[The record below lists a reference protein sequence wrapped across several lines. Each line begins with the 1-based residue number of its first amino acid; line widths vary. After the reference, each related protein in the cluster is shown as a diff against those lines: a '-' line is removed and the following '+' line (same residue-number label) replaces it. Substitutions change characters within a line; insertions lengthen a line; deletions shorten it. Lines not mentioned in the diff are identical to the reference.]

1 MADPLILQ
9 VVLRVL
15 HLEEEEQYHFNFHII
30 YATAILA

>member
-15 HLEEEEQYHFNFHII
+15 HLEEEQYHFNFHTI
-30 YATAILA
+30 YVTAILA